1 MEPSR
6 FLFASCQ
13 VGAEATLKAEVESR
27 WPGLRGAFSRP
38 GFVTFKLSP
47 EVRMAEAVELQSVFA
62 RTYGWCQGS
71 LKGSDA
77 QELASQ
83 FWQQLGDLQGT
94 HLHVWQRDARTPGEA
109 GFEPSITPLA
119 TELGHVILAASHQA
133 PLPLNRRAKA
143 GQQVLDCIV
152 VEPDE
157 WWIGYHQANSIASRW
172 PGGMCPVE
180 LPDYA
185 VSRAYLKMEE
195 SLRWSRI
202 PIRPGDR
209 CVEIGSSPGGS
220 CQALL
225 DHGLEVV
232 GIDPAEMDPL
242 LLEHAKFTHLQKRP
256 VDMKRREFKNFRW
269 LMADMNVAPQYTLDS
284 LEAIVTHDSVRILGM
299 IVTLKLMQWELASEI
314 GQYVQRVRDWGYQ
327 HVRVRQLGYNRQEV
341 CLVALKSRAFRRR
354 LPGANRKKKRGRRK
368 STKPAADAT
377 DS

>member
-1 MEPSR
+1 MEASR

-13 VGAEATLKAEVESR
+13 VGAEATLKAEIELN

-47 EVRMAEAVELQSVFA
+47 EVQMAEGVELQSVFA

-71 LKGSDA
+71 LKGNQA
-77 QELASQ
+77 QELAGQ
-83 FWQQLGDLQGT
+83 FWQQLTDQQGA
-94 HLHVWQRDARTPGEA
+94 HLHVWQRDARTPGED

-119 TELGHVILAASHQA
+119 TELGHVILAASQQS
-133 PLPLNRRAKA
+133 PLPLNRRAKS
-143 GQQVLDCIV
+143 GQKVLDCIV
-152 VEPDE
+152 VEPNE

-172 PGGMCPVE
+172 PGGMCPAV

-195 SLRWSRI
+195 ALRWSRI

-232 GIDPAEMDPL
+232 GIDPAEMDPA
-242 LLEHAKFTHLQKRP
+242 LLEHAKFTHLKKRP
-256 VDMKRREFKNFRW
+256 VDMKRREFKDFQW
-269 LMADMNVAPQYTLDS
+269 LAADMNVAPQYTLDS
-284 LEAIVTHDSVRILGM
+284 LEAIVTHDIVRIRGM

-314 GQYVQRVRDWGYQ
+314 EQYVERIRSWGYQ
-327 HVRVRQLGYNRQEV
+327 HVRLRQLSFNRQEI
-341 CLVALKSRAFRRR
+341 CLVALKSRAYRRR
-354 LPGANRKKKRGRRK
+354 LPGANRKKKRGRSK
-368 STKPAADAT
+368 STKPVADAT

>member
-1 MEPSR
+1 MEASR

-13 VGAEATLKAEVESR
+13 VGAEATLKAEIELN

-47 EVRMAEAVELQSVFA
+47 EVRMAEGVELQSVFA

-71 LKGSDA
+71 LKGDQA

-83 FWQQLGDLQGT
+83 FWQQLTDQQGA
-94 HLHVWQRDARTPGEA
+94 HLHVWQRDARTPGED

-119 TELGHVILAASHQA
+119 TELGHVILAASQQS
-133 PLPLNRRAKA
+133 PLPLNRRAKS
-143 GQQVLDCIV
+143 GQKVLDCIV
-152 VEPDE
+152 VEPNE
-157 WWIGYHQANSIASRW
+157 WWIGYHQANSIAGRW
-172 PGGMCPVE
+172 PGGICPAV

-195 SLRWSRI
+195 ALRWSRI

-232 GIDPAEMDPL
+232 GIDPAEMDPA

-256 VDMKRREFKNFRW
+256 VDMKRREFKDFRW
-269 LMADMNVAPQYTLDS
+269 LTADMNVAPQYTLDA
-284 LEAIVTHDSVRILGM
+284 LEAIVTHDIVRIRGM
-299 IVTLKLMQWELASEI
+299 IVTLKLMQWELAAEI
-314 GQYVQRVRDWGYQ
+314 EQYVERIRSWGYQ
-327 HVRVRQLGYNRQEV
+327 HVRLRQLSFNRQEI

-354 LPGANRKKKRGRRK
+354 LPGANRKKKRGRSK
-368 STKPAADAT
+368 STKPAVDAT